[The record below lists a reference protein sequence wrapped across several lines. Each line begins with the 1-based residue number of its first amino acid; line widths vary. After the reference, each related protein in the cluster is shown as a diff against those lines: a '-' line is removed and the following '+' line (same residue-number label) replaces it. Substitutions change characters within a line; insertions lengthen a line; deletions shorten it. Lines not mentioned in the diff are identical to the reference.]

1 VTHPELFDEIL
12 SDIDDCLDRRA
23 KALIEETKDISLK
36 AIADKAEKA
45 EKQRQAELDK
55 RALEAQLTHNDS
67 ALADSDSIYLY
78 NQQETLSG
86 ISNQQPPI
94 EEQWNQ
100 PEEIKAIASL
110 LADCESLEM
119 LAELRECDIP
129 PAVFK
134 AAAKGLE
141 AAKRRQIKD
150 WVLTLNG

>member
-1 VTHPELFDEIL
+1 VAAGCLG
-12 SDIDDCLDRRA
+12 IDDCLDRRA
-23 KALIEETKDISLK
+23 LALIEETKDISLK
-36 AIADKAEKA
+36 AIADKAERA
-45 EKQRQAELDK
+45 EKERQAELDK
-55 RALEAQLTHNDS
+55 RALEAQLTHS
-67 ALADSDSIYLY
+67 DSDLLAVFPFYYLN
-78 NQQETLSG
+78 NQQETLPG

-100 PEEIKAIASL
+100 PEEIKAIARL
-110 LADCESLEM
+110 LADCENLEM